1 MAVKHGVR
9 WTLWRST
16 VREAERFSATNRSR
30 PAPRCNLFCFITLS
44 LVMIAS
50 SWWAVRVTERQI
62 LHYATHLTTPP
73 VLSPGGT
80 DSSQLTWQAKV
91 ETRMHLFIV
100 YVWAKYSVYYQPSSG
115 WLWPLLGEL
124 LSWSYVTD
132 RKNKYRTLSFRA
144 ECCSKF
150 YFKISP
156 QLQLYPQN
164 SIICNLYSVMSLREN

>member
-1 MAVKHGVR
+1 MNFMKEYSTWGGAVLGHQQNQAGSKVQS
-9 WTLWRST
+9 L
-16 VREAERFSATNRSR
+16 
-30 PAPRCNLFCFITLS
+30 LFYYLIIGNDRIF
-44 LVMIAS
+44 LVSCAS
-50 SWWAVRVTERQI
+50 HWERQI
-62 LHYATHLTTPP
+62 LYYATHLTTPP

-80 DSSQLTWQAKV
+80 NSSQLTWQAKV

-124 LSWSYVTD
+124 LSWRYVTD